1 MSEISMQDMV
11 KAEGLLTMEHPQYLT
26 FYLAGEIFG
35 MDILNIKEIIEYG
48 NLTEVPMTP
57 PFIQGVIN
65 LRGSVVPVINLALRF
80 GKQPTPV
87 SKRTCIVILEG
98 GTPEEP
104 QDIGVMVDTVNAVLE
119 IAPQDVEPPPNFG
132 ASMRTDFI
140 SGMAKVDERFIILVR
155 VERVLS
161 VDDMAAIDAT
171 IQTSSHQLA
180 APSIAPHAISAQS
193 ENPAQT
199 HYQ

>member
-48 NLTEVPMTP
+48 HLTEVPMTP

-65 LRGSVVPVINLALRF
+65 LRGSVVPVINLAIRF

-87 SKRTCIVILEG
+87 SKRTCIVIIEG

-104 QDIGVMVDTVNAVLE
+104 QDIGIMVDTVNAVLE

-140 SGMAKVDERFIILVR
+140 SGMAKVDDRFIILVR

-171 IQTSSHQLA
+171 IHSGATHSSTQIQALNHES
-180 APSIAPHAISAQS
+180 PVH
-193 ENPAQT
+193 N
-199 HYQ
+199 HNYQ

>member
-57 PFIQGVIN
+57 AFIQGVIN

-80 GKQPTPV
+80 GKEPAPV

-132 ASMRTDFI
+132 ACMRTDFI
-140 SGMAKVDERFIILVR
+140 SGMAKVDGRFIILVR

-171 IQTSSHQLA
+171 IQNGL
-180 APSIAPHAISAQS
+180 PIQS
-193 ENPAQT
+193 TQTANINSDQHTNNPI
-199 HYQ
+199 YQ

>member
-1 MSEISMQDMV
+1 MSDISMQDMV

-26 FYLAGEIFG
+26 FYLSGEIFG

-57 PFIQGVIN
+57 AFIQGVIN

-87 SKRTCIVILEG
+87 SKRTCIVIVEG
-98 GTPEEP
+98 GTPQEP

-140 SGMAKVDERFIILVR
+140 SGMAKVDGRFIILVR

-171 IQTSSHQLA
+171 IHSSAHHSVSTA
-180 APSIAPHAISAQS
+180 VASNVAPHSDS
-193 ENPAQT
+193 PAYNH